1 MMLLM
6 RTRVSLLALVGTLL
20 GVAVGPL
27 RMCATSNLLE
37 NSPFLPTNIASGGA
51 QDTAPLELRS
61 ILREG
66 ADYEFSLYDPAKK
79 LSTWARLN
87 EAGHDFVIKAFD
99 PGRETIT
106 VDQRSRTFRLAL
118 KEAKIIPMASVPIQS
133 TAVAGG
139 MPGGPPGSVPGMGQP
154 GTPDRAGQV
163 PFGSRNQIGPTPS
176 LTPEQLHNL
185 EADINRRRELR
196 RQASAAQ
203 SAMPPPGQSTGQVQQ
218 H

>member
-1 MMLLM
+1 M
-6 RTRVSLLALVGTLL
+6 RANASLLAVAGTLL
-20 GVAVGPL
+20 GLAVVPI
-27 RMCATSNLLE
+27 RVYATSNLLE
-37 NSPFLPTNIASGGA
+37 NSPFLPTNLSSGGA

-99 PGRETIT
+99 PGKEIVT
-106 VDQRSRTFRLAL
+106 VEHKSRTFRLAL
-118 KEAKIIPMASVPIQS
+118 KEAKIIPMVPVPIQLASVP
-133 TAVAGG
+133 GG
-139 MPGGPPGSVPGMGQP
+139 SAAGPPGSPPGVVPQ
-154 GTPDRAGQV
+154 GTPDRAG
-163 PFGSRNQIGPTPS
+163 PFAIGGRNQGGPTPS
-176 LTPEQLHNL
+176 LTPEQLRNL

-203 SAMPPPGQSTGQVQQ
+203 STPPAGQPAGQAQQ